1 MKQDGLD
8 SGAVPPTGRGL
19 SLLSRRALPLV
30 LLLAL
35 LPDLPATAQPAFR
48 VADLNTMV
56 PQNSSLYLETGR
68 RIAVLGSAFYF
79 VASDGAEAGA
89 ELWQSDG
96 TAAGTRLLKDICP
109 GACASAPQSLTVS
122 NGNLFFTA
130 DDGVHG
136 RQLWKSDGT
145 PEGTAM
151 VAEILPPHSTFIS
164 GLIDA
169 GGVVYFF
176 ADDGVHGYELWT
188 SDGTPAGT
196 HLVKDISPGS
206 GWVNG
211 RFLATTSGHKLL
223 FAVTY
228 GIHWMTLW
236 TTDGSEAGTA
246 VVADLRPGADAIDA
260 GYDPSLSG
268 ADAVA
273 APQGTGFLF
282 AADDGTGTAL
292 WSTDGI
298 PGGTTTKISSA
309 GSPHE
314 MTVFQGTVYFAA
326 TDAGGVELWK
336 SNGTPGGTARLKDI
350 QPGSVGSDPRELTVA
365 GSRLFFRAND
375 GTHGAE
381 LWRSDGTA
389 PGTAQVAD
397 LAAGAGDAF
406 PFTSGIPYRYQLSA
420 FGSDLTFFALD
431 GSGLQLF
438 RTNGV
443 TTTRLTTAG
452 MAAYLPQVLKDS
464 VTLDGRLYFL
474 SGPSDA
480 QLWASDGTLAGTQP
494 VVDLVSSTSSIL
506 LANGKVRA
514 DAFAAVGNRLFFGA
528 TAGAPLVD
536 PWQTDGTAAG
546 TTHIASLG
554 EESFSSCR
562 ALGNGIVFGTNQSIW
577 SSDGTASGTAILGPG
592 EGNLPILGGSAFYSA
607 VQIVNGN
614 QQEALWK
621 TDGTPAGTHQ
631 ITLLPTSIDRG
642 RMTVSGG
649 KIFAPAVAN
658 GAYSLL
664 VTDGTA
670 GGTVHISGLAHNGGD
685 FSELGSL
692 VDVSG
697 TLFFTAFEYGY
708 SWQLW
713 KSDGTPAGTTM
724 IKGSGFPNDTYN
736 AAYGEAAALPG
747 GPLFFVL
754 RDVDAGAELW
764 KSDGTPAGTVR
775 IADLLPGAADSNPH
789 RLTPAG
795 DRLYFVANDG
805 VHGDEPWVT
814 DGTAA
819 GTHMVADLLPG
830 ADSSHPDAFA
840 ALGTTLLF
848 SATDGVHGVEAW
860 RTGGRTLGT
869 RMIQDIAPGPFSASP
884 SGFTAA
890 GPNVYFAASDHATG
904 FELWAVP
911 QTNVLSSFADVPS
924 NFWAWSFIEAIA
936 AAGITTGCAPGQY
949 CPGNLVTRAEMAAFL
964 ERGLQ
969 GPSFTPPAPTG
980 TVFTDVPASYWAAGW
995 IEQLAADGITTGCSP
1010 NHYCPDLPVNRSE
1023 MAVFLLRARH
1033 GGSYVPPHVAVS
1045 RFTDVPAGYWA
1056 QDWIEQLAVEVITTG
1071 CAPNSFCPGDS
1082 VGRDQMAAF
1091 LARTFHLTAP

>member
-1 MKQDGLD
+1 ML
-8 SGAVPPTGRGL
+8 P
-19 SLLSRRALPLV
+19 RRALPFA
-30 LLLAL
+30 LLAL
-35 LPDLPATAQPAFR
+35 LAGLPVAAQPAFR
-48 VADLNTMV
+48 VADLNTTV
-56 PQNSSLYLETGR
+56 PQSSSLYLEAGR
-68 RIAVLGSAFYF
+68 RIAVLGNAFYF
-79 VASDGAEAGA
+79 VASDGAEAGS

-109 GACASAPQSLTVS
+109 GACASAPQSLIVS

-145 PEGTAM
+145 PEGTVM
-151 VAEILPPHSTFIS
+151 VAEILPPHSPFIS

-196 HLVKDISPGS
+196 HLVKDIAPGS
-206 GWVNG
+206 GWVGG
-211 RFLATTSGHKLL
+211 RFLATSGHKLL

-228 GIHWMTLW
+228 GVHWMTLW
-236 TTDGSEAGTA
+236 VTDGSEAGTA

-260 GYDPSLSG
+260 GYDPNLSG
-268 ADAVA
+268 VDAVA
-273 APQGTGFLF
+273 LPAAQGFLF

-292 WSTDGI
+292 WFTDGI
-298 PGGTTTKISSA
+298 PGGTTTRISSA

-314 MTVFQGTVYFAA
+314 MTLFQGAVYFAA
-326 TDAGGVELWK
+326 GAELWK
-336 SNGTPGGTARLKDI
+336 SDGTSVGTARV
-350 QPGSVGSDPRELTVA
+350 QPGSPGSDPRELTVA
-365 GSRLFFRAND
+365 GNRLFFRATD
-375 GTHGAE
+375 SMHGAE
-381 LWRSDGTA
+381 LWSTTGAGTVRVTDLA
-389 PGTAQVAD
+389 PGS
-397 LAAGAGDAF
+397 GDAF
-406 PFTSGIPYRYQLSA
+406 PFLAGIPYHYLLSTL
-420 FGSDLTFFALD
+420 GSDLTFFAQD

-452 MAAYLPQVLKDS
+452 MADYLPQVLKDS

-474 SGPSDA
+474 AGHSDA
-480 QLWASDGTLAGTQP
+480 QLWASDGTLAGTKP
-494 VVDLVSSTSSIL
+494 VVDLVNATSSIL
-506 LANGKVRA
+506 LANGKVRK

-528 TAGAPLVD
+528 TAGSPLVD

-546 TTHIASLG
+546 TTHIASLA
-554 EESFSSCR
+554 EESFATCR
-562 ALGNGIVFGTNQSIW
+562 ALGNGILFGTNQNIW
-577 SSDGTASGTAILGPG
+577 SSDGTASGTAVVGPG

-621 TDGTPAGTHQ
+621 TDRTPAGTQQ
-631 ITLLPTSIDRG
+631 ITLLPTAIDRG

-670 GGTVHISGLAHNGGD
+670 GGTAQISGLGHSGGD

-697 TLFFTAFEYGY
+697 TLFFTAFEFGYG
-708 SWQLW
+708 WQLW

-724 IKGSGFPNDTYN
+724 VQASGVPDDIYN

-754 RDVDAGAELW
+754 RDAGAGAELW

-775 IADLLPGAADSNPH
+775 VADILPGAGSSNPH
-789 RLTPAG
+789 QLTPAG
-795 DRLYFVANDG
+795 DRLYFVADDG

-819 GTHMVADLLPG
+819 GTHLVADLLPG

-840 ALGTTLLF
+840 AVGTTLLF

-869 RMIQDIAPGPFSASP
+869 RMIQDIAPGPLSASP

-890 GPNVYFAASDHATG
+890 GANVYFAASDHTTG
-904 FELWAVP
+904 FELWAAP
-911 QTNVLSSFADVPS
+911 LTNLLSSFGDVPT
-924 NFWAWSFIEAIA
+924 NFWAWSSIEAIA

-949 CPGNLVTRAEMAAFL
+949 CATSLVSRAEMAAFL
-964 ERGLQ
+964 ERGIQ
-969 GPSFTPPAPTG
+969 GPAFTPPPPTG
-980 TVFTDVPASYWAAGW
+980 TVFLDVPAGYWAAGW

-1045 RFTDVPAGYWA
+1045 RFADVPAGYWA
-1056 QDWIEQLAVEVITTG
+1056 QDWIEQLAAEAITTG

-1091 LARTFHLTAP
+1091 LARTFHLSAP